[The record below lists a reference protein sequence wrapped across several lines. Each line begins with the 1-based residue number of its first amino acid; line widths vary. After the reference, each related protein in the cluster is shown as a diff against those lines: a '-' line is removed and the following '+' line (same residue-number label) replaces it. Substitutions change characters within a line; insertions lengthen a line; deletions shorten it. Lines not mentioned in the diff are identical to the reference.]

1 MVDLSYLYG
10 KGKKIANEF
19 FVTVAFFMVICYYE
33 VNYFY
38 PGGGRMELGQ
48 RLHQARLE
56 AGLSQR
62 QLCEGIVTRNM
73 LSQIENGSARPSMTT
88 LQQFAARLGKSV
100 GYFIEAEAVTSPN
113 QAAMERAR
121 KAYSDGQYK
130 QVLAALEEYRSPDP
144 VFDWECAY
152 LDALSRIALAEQVL
166 SEGKTAYA
174 LTLLEQAAESGS
186 KTPYYTS
193 ALERQRLLL
202 CYQAR
207 PEDAQAL
214 ARLLPENLQETLLR
228 AESLLAKEPEK
239 SLALLDGAPSE
250 YWRWHYLKGQAYL
263 LLKNYSAAAEH
274 YEKAQSH
281 MEEKVWAQLEEC
293 YRELGDFQQAYRYA
307 CLQKR

>member
-1 MVDLSYLYG
+1 
-10 KGKKIANEF
+10 
-19 FVTVAFFMVICYYE
+19 
-33 VNYFY
+33 
-38 PGGGRMELGQ
+38 MELGQ

-100 GYFIEAEAVTSPN
+100 GYFIESEAVTSPN
-113 QAAMERAR
+113 QTAMERAR
-121 KAYSDGQYK
+121 KAYSAGQYK

-152 LDALSRIALAEQVL
+152 LDALSRIALAEDVL

-174 LTLLEQAAESGS
+174 LSLLEQAAESGS

-202 CYQAR
+202 YYQAR

-250 YWRWHYLKGQAYL
+250 YWRWHYLKGQAL
-263 LLKNYSAAAEH
+263 FQLKE
-274 YEKAQSH
+274 YEKAARH
-281 MEEKVWAQLEEC
+281 YRTAEPMAKEKVYEALESC
-293 YRELGDFQQAYRYA
+293 YRELKDFEKAYHYA
-307 CLQKR
+307 CLQK